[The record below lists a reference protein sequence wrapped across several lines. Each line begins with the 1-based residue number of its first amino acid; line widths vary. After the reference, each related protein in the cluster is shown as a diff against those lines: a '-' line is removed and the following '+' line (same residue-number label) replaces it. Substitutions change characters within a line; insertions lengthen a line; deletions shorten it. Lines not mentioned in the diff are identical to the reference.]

1 MPNPQSP
8 IPYAQ
13 YPMPLINMIPISDN
27 IRCRNKPIINYW
39 LIGINLAVF
48 LWELQLEFSGALGYF
63 VNSWGVIP
71 GQISGAIIN
80 ALFFNNSAAWI
91 IVILRV
97 FSLFFAIFLHGSFSQ
112 ILGNLLFL
120 WVFGKT
126 VENILGHRCY
136 LGFYLAAGVMTG
148 ILQILAEPNLTVPL
162 IGANGAIAAILGA
175 YIMKFPKAKIDT
187 ILPLIILYIP
197 IELPAFFYILWW
209 FVQQFFYGI
218 GGLNIP
224 PVGVNQS
231 GVVFWGQVVG
241 LFIGAAF
248 MRFKK

>member
-1 MPNPQSP
+1 
-8 IPYAQ
+8 
-13 YPMPLINMIPISDN
+13 MIPISDN
-27 IRCRNKPIINYW
+27 IRCRSKPIINYW

-48 LWELQLEFSGALGYF
+48 LWELKLEFNDELGYF

-71 GQISGAIIN
+71 AQISGAITN
-80 ALFFNNSAAWI
+80 ALFFNNAAWI
-91 IVILRV
+91 IVIWRA
-97 FSLFFAIFLHGSFSQ
+97 FSLLLGIFLHGSFSQ

-126 VENILGHRCY
+126 VENILGHKRY
-136 LGFYLAAGVMTG
+136 LGFYLAAGMITG
-148 ILQILAEPNLTVPL
+148 VVQILLEPSLTVPL

-175 YIMKFPKAKIDT
+175 YVMKFPKAKIDT

-197 IELPAFFYILWW
+197 IQLPAFFYIFWW
-209 FVQQFFYGI
+209 FGQQLFYGV
-218 GGLNIP
+218 GSLNIP

-241 LFIGAAF
+241 LLIGAAF
-248 MRFKK
+248 MRLKR

>member
-1 MPNPQSP
+1 
-8 IPYAQ
+8 
-13 YPMPLINMIPISDN
+13 MIPISDN
-27 IRCRNKPIINYW
+27 IRCRSKPIINYW

-48 LWELQLEFSGALGYF
+48 LWELKLEFSGELGYF

-71 GQISGAIIN
+71 AQISGAITN
-80 ALFFNNSAAWI
+80 AILLNSAAWI
-91 IVILRV
+91 VVFWRA
-97 FSLFFAIFLHGSFSQ
+97 FSLILGIFIHGSFSQ

-126 VENILGHRCY
+126 VENILGHRRY
-136 LGFYLAAGVMTG
+136 LGFYLTAGAIAGVV
-148 ILQILAEPNLTVPL
+148 QILLEPSLTVPL

-175 YIMKFPKAKIDT
+175 YVMKFPKAKIDT

-197 IELPAFFYILWW
+197 IQLPAFFYIFWW
-209 FVQQFFYGI
+209 FVQQLFYGI
-218 GGLNIP
+218 GSLNIP

-241 LFIGAAF
+241 LLIGAAF
-248 MRFKK
+248 IRLKR

>member
-1 MPNPQSP
+1 
-8 IPYAQ
+8 
-13 YPMPLINMIPISDN
+13 MIPISDN
-27 IRCRNKPIINYW
+27 IRCRSKPIINYW

-48 LWELQLEFSGALGYF
+48 LWELKLELSEELGYF

-71 GQISGAIIN
+71 AQISGAITN
-80 ALFFNNSAAWI
+80 ALFFNNAAWI
-91 IVILRV
+91 IVIWRA
-97 FSLFFAIFLHGSFSQ
+97 FSLLLGIFLHGSFSQ

-126 VENILGHRCY
+126 VENILGHKRY
-136 LGFYLAAGVMTG
+136 LGFYLAAGMITG
-148 ILQILAEPNLTVPL
+148 VVQILLEPSLTVPL

-175 YIMKFPKAKIDT
+175 YVMKFPKAKIDT

-197 IELPAFFYILWW
+197 IQLPAFFYIFWW
-209 FVQQFFYGI
+209 FGQQLFYGI
-218 GGLNIP
+218 GSLNIP

-241 LFIGAAF
+241 LLIGAAF
-248 MRFKK
+248 MRLKR

>member
-1 MPNPQSP
+1 
-8 IPYAQ
+8 
-13 YPMPLINMIPISDN
+13 MIPISDN
-27 IRCRNKPIINYW
+27 IRCRSKPIINYW

-48 LWELQLEFSGALGYF
+48 LWELKLEFSGELGYF

-71 GQISGAIIN
+71 AQISGAITNTI
-80 ALFFNNSAAWI
+80 LLNSAAWI
-91 IVILRV
+91 VVFWRA
-97 FSLFFAIFLHGSFSQ
+97 FSLIFGIFIHGSFSQ

-126 VENILGHRCY
+126 LENILGHGRY
-136 LGFYLAAGVMTG
+136 LRFYLTAGAIAGVV
-148 ILQILAEPNLTVPL
+148 QILLEPSLTVPL

-175 YIMKFPKAKIDT
+175 YVMKFPKAKIDT

-197 IELPAFFYILWW
+197 IQLPAFFYIFWW
-209 FVQQFFYGI
+209 FVQQLFYGI
-218 GGLNIP
+218 GSLNIP

-241 LFIGAAF
+241 LLIGAAF
-248 MRFKK
+248 MRFKR